1 MNKFYFVL
9 LAGILFS
16 AGCVPKSKQPT
27 SNPDPNT
34 LLSESGKLAQTS
46 HCPSQEELENLES
59 LLVAQKEKTGS
70 ITAILEFTKIQTE
83 PEFLNRSIPL
93 GTSEIFYLAVDQ
105 PGGGSGVV
113 QNEKTFLQMLN
124 RYIKNATYNN
134 PNPPKFGISS
144 IKIIA
149 NANEILSIKN
159 SMPKSYIIQIR
170 MPEDSEREKAL
181 RQAGGKTIYA
191 QGLIIEC
198 GIK

>member
-1 MNKFYFVL
+1 LNTVSNTN
-9 LAGILFS
+9 I
-16 AGCVPKSKQPT
+16 PTTT
-27 SNPDPNT
+27 SNFKS
-34 LLSESGKLAQTS
+34 L
-46 HCPSQEELENLES
+46 LENKNE
-59 LLVAQKEKTGS
+59 
-70 ITAILEFTKIQTE
+70 IILK
-83 PEFLNRSIPL
+83 
-93 GTSEIFYLAVDQ
+93 
-105 PGGGSGVV
+105 
-113 QNEKTFLQMLN
+113 NEKTFLQMLN